1 MNADVALERLLLV
14 PPRLLFGTTTP
25 SRGRSIPPRSGTPPT
40 ARFSSSQKVTPLQPL
55 LEMDR
60 LLTSLAGG
68 AGAPDTQLK
77 SIEAL
82 QPFLLTVPV
91 DRKSGWRSSIVDPRA
106 HLRHAAEPE
115 PMSLVRRRAF
125 GEAWAAL
132 SVGMLIV
139 LLAIVVWLRI
149 LPAIVALPV
158 LLAGYLAVEA
168 FFDRSVGILLLRIA
182 MILAI
187 VAAIILAVTFVR
199 ELVLIG
205 LLGLGLLLILDN
217 LGELR
222 RRAR

>member
-1 MNADVALERLLLV
+1 L
-14 PPRLLFGTTTP
+14 
-25 SRGRSIPPRSGTPPT
+25 RG
-40 ARFSSSQKVTPLQPL
+40 
-55 LEMDR
+55 
-60 LLTSLAGG
+60 LAGLG
-68 AGAPDTQLK
+68 RDLDERTAAIHADEARLAVLRTRDVELTRVLAAG
-77 SIEAL
+77 EAR
-82 QPFLLTVPV
+82 LTALRAGVR
-91 DRKSGWRSSIVDPRA
+91 DDPRA

-139 LLAIVVWLRI
+139 LLAVVVWLRI

-182 MILAI
+182 MLLAI

-205 LLGLGLLLILDN
+205 LLGLGLLLIVDN